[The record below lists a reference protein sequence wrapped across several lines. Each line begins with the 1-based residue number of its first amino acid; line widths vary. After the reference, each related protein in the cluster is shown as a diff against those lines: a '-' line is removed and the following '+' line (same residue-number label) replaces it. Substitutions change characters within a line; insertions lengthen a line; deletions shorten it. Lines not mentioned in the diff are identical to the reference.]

1 MIGIPDGEE
10 IRAIVFQMGSLKA
23 AGPDGFSALFFKSYR
38 ETVGNDVISMV
49 RDFFIIRT
57 LHPSINSCNIV
68 LIPKSKNPTS
78 LNHFR
83 PISVCSVIYKVI
95 SKILAN
101 RLKPM
106 LSRLI
111 CPTQ

>member
-1 MIGIPDGEE
+1 
-10 IRAIVFQMGSLKA
+10 MGSFKA
-23 AGPDGFSALFFKSYR
+23 VDPDDFSTHFFKTYW
-38 ETVGNDVISMV
+38 ETVRDDVISTV
-49 RDFFIIRT
+49 RDFFHYGS

-78 LNHFR
+78 LNHFH
-83 PISVCSVIYKVI
+83 PISVCNVSCKVI

-106 LSRLI
+106 LSKLI
-111 CPTQ
+111 CPT